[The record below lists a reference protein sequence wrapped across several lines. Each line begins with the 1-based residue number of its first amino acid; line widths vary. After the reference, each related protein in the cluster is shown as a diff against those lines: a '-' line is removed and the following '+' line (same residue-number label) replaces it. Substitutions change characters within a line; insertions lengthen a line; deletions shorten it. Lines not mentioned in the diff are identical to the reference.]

1 MTGREFLQ
9 AIYESDMRIRS
20 LEDELATASHAL
32 DGLSGMRYDKDKVDG
47 GEPPDL
53 ADKLARLMDLRRN
66 INLEWDGLV
75 EQRAK
80 ARLYISE
87 MAHHRYAVILTE
99 RYLCG
104 KSWRYIAHFLHLEK
118 RWVFDLHKDA
128 LAEFDAI
135 FQKYSIE
142 MH

>member
-1 MTGREFLQ
+1 MTGREFLRQ
-9 AIYESDMRIRS
+9 VRTLNLRVRA
-20 LEDELATASHAL
+20 LEDELLTAQQSI
-32 DGLSGMRYDKDKVDG
+32 DGLSGMRYDKDRVQG

-53 ADKLARLMDLRRN
+53 ADKLTRVMELRRE
-66 INLEWDGLV
+66 INAEWDKLID
-75 EQRAK
+75 QRAK

-87 MAHHRYAVILTE
+87 MEHHRYAVILTE

-104 KSWRYIAHFLHLEK
+104 KSWQYIAHFLHLEK